1 MPATAPSEYNL
12 IFRLLKTLVTPFRR
26 TKAYRLGI
34 IDDEGNVLKKHKDL
48 ETFAEKNAYSNFERI
63 CWNIKK
69 LIMNLPINDLEL
81 KKNPVMR
88 VLHPQL
94 NTGVTS
100 VTRASYLML
109 RENEEF
115 NRTKTFSKFIW
126 EDLEQ
131 SMLENAPVNSA
142 SSGNI
147 AGLPP
152 DDPPVSKSAQKKHRK
167 KKKKQNWITFKD
179 YMRLFNGSN

>member
-69 LIMNLPINDLEL
+69 LIMHLPINDLKL
-81 KKNPVMR
+81 KN
-88 VLHPQL
+88 
-94 NTGVTS
+94 
-100 VTRASYLML
+100 
-109 RENEEF
+109 
-115 NRTKTFSKFIW
+115 SK
-126 EDLEQ
+126 E
-131 SMLENAPVNSA
+131 M
-142 SSGNI
+142 
-147 AGLPP
+147 
-152 DDPPVSKSAQKKHRK
+152 
-167 KKKKQNWITFKD
+167 
-179 YMRLFNGSN
+179 Y

>member
-1 MPATAPSEYNL
+1 M
-12 IFRLLKTLVTPFRR
+12 
-26 TKAYRLGI
+26 
-34 IDDEGNVLKKHKDL
+34 H
-48 ETFAEKNAYSNFERI
+48 
-63 CWNIKK
+63 
-69 LIMNLPINDLEL
+69 LPINDLEL

-126 EDLEQ
+126 ENLEQ
-131 SMLENAPVNSA
+131 SMKENAPVNSA

-179 YMRLFNGSN
+179 YMRLFNGNN